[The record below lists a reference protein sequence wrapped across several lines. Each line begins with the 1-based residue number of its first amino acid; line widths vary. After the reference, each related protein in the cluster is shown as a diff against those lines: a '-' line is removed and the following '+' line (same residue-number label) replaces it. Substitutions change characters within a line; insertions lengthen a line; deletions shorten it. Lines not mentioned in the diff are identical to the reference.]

1 MCPLTPLEWYENFY
15 DTCYGNKFD
24 EDDND
29 DGETNAY
36 HFQETICEAGDVLFV
51 PSQWWHCVVNLP
63 SAPPTDE
70 GAEGEDQDKNV
81 HLALTANFVSRSNLP
96 TVLKI
101 LDTKN
106 SNLVSGYDD
115 KTQRHSLGEAFEERM
130 RELYPEIL
138 REAREKTGA
147 NTSPIRPDRASQTS
161 VEKDKDVARPTPPR
175 PRRRPTK
182 KPRVASALHGDA
194 SSSKVHVSPFSPS
207 SSFSFG
213 FGDGRF

>member
-1 MCPLTPLEWYENFY
+1 MALR
-15 DTCYGNKFD
+15 
-24 EDDND
+24 
-29 DGETNAY
+29 
-36 HFQETICEAGDVLFV
+36 Q
-51 PSQWWHCVVNLP
+51 NLP

-115 KTQRHSLGEAFEERM
+115 KTQRHSLGEAFEERNA
-130 RELYPEIL
+130 RVIP
-138 REAREKTGA
+138 RNTTEAHEKNWA

-161 VEKDKDVARPTPPR
+161 VEKDKDVTRIDASPVTLKATDEEAASRVRT
-175 PRRRPTK
+175 PRRRLF
-182 KPRVASALHGDA
+182 V
-194 SSSKVHVSPFSPS
+194 
-207 SSFSFG
+207 
-213 FGDGRF
+213 